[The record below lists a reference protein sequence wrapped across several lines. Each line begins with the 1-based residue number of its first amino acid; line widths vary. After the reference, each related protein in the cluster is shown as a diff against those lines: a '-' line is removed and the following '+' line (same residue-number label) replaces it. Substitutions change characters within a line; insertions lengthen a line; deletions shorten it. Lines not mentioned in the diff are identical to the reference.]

1 MDRRILTLG
10 LALIFGT
17 TAVALTAC
25 NTVGV
30 FPSQTGKPWKDVDDN
45 GVPVQKGAAECK
57 YQATTGAAA
66 ATGIAKQADVAGDFY
81 ESCMR
86 SRGYGPNLN

>member
-1 MDRRILTLG
+1 MRLSAVGPWIFG
-10 LALIFGT
+10 AMAFGALALAG
-17 TAVALTAC
+17 C

-30 FPSQTGKPWKDVDDN
+30 YPSETGKPWKDVDDA
-45 GVPVQKGAAECK
+45 GVPLQKGAAECK
-57 YQATTGAAA
+57 YQATAGAAS

-86 SRGYGPNLN
+86 NRGYLSDK

>member
-1 MDRRILTLG
+1 MMRG
-10 LALIFGT
+10 LMVLVGTALILAG
-17 TAVALTAC
+17 C
-25 NTVGV
+25 GTVGV
-30 FPSQTGKPWKDVDDN
+30 YPAQNGRPWKDVDDN

-57 YQATTGAAA
+57 YEATTGAAS

-86 SRGYGPNLN
+86 ARGY